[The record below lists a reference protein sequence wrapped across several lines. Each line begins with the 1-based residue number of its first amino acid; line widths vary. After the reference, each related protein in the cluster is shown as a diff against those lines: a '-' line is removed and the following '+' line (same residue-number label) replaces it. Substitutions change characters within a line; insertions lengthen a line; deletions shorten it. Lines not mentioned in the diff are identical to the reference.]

1 MAAVI
6 PKILLISFRKMDDC
20 DTFSIFM
27 KPQLIKT
34 AATLLAT
41 TTLSIGIALAAPYAE
56 GSKVES
62 FSAKDQHEQAFTLKP
77 AETKFLLVS
86 HDMETGKK
94 ANAALNALGKDYLGT
109 KKAVYVA
116 NIHGMPGIGR
126 MFAMPKMK
134 KYVHRIILGDDA
146 ALIAKFP
153 EQKDKVT
160 VLKLSD
166 GTVTSVSYWTP
177 GLEKPDEVL
186 K

>member
-1 MAAVI
+1 MNPAHIPNTMIPRLITIAAAV
-6 PKILLISFRKMDDC
+6 
-20 DTFSIFM
+20 
-27 KPQLIKT
+27 
-34 AATLLAT
+34 
-41 TTLSIGIALAAPYAE
+41 LSLGIAHAAPYAV

-62 FSAKDQHEQAFTLKP
+62 FTAKDQHEKSFTLKP
-77 AETKFLLVS
+77 VETGFLLVS

-94 ANAALNALGKDYLGT
+94 ANAALNALGKEYLGT
-109 KKAVYVA
+109 KKAVYIA

-134 KYVHRIILGDDA
+134 KYVHRIILGDDE

-160 VLKLSD
+160 VLKLD
-166 GTVTSVSYWTP
+166 GGKVAAISYWTP
-177 GLEKPDEVL
+177 GAESPDELL

>member
-1 MAAVI
+1 MHSRFLRLTATVFA
-6 PKILLISFRKMDDC
+6 
-20 DTFSIFM
+20 
-27 KPQLIKT
+27 T
-34 AATLLAT
+34 AA
-41 TTLSIGIALAAPYAE
+41 LSMGLSLAAPYSE

-62 FSAKDQHEQAFTLKP
+62 FTAKDQHEQAFTFKP

-94 ANAALNALGKDYLGT
+94 ANSALTTLGKDYLGT

-146 ALIAKFP
+146 ALIARFP

-160 VLKLSD
+160 VLKLND
-166 GTVTSVSYWTP
+166 GKVSSIAYWNP
-177 GLEKPDEVL
+177 GAEPLDSLL

>member
-1 MAAVI
+1 
-6 PKILLISFRKMDDC
+6 MD
-20 DTFSIFM
+20 T
-27 KPQLIKT
+27 KRIKT
-34 AATLLAT
+34 T
-41 TTLSIGIALAAPYAE
+41 GIAISAMILSLGVTLAAPYTE

-62 FSAKDQHEQAFTLKP
+62 FSAKDQHEKAFTLKP

-86 HDMETGKK
+86 HDMQTGKK
-94 ANAALNALGKDYLGT
+94 ANTALNALGKDYLGS
-109 KKAVYVA
+109 KNAVYVA

-134 KYVHRIILGDDA
+134 KYVHRIILGDDE

-160 VLKLSD
+160 VLKLDD
-166 GTVTSVSYWTP
+166 GKVTSITYWTP
-177 GLEKPDEVL
+177 GEEALDDML

>member
-1 MAAVI
+1 MNNRKIPLLSRRMVDDSAQYKPAMHSRFLRLTATVLASAA
-6 PKILLISFRKMDDC
+6 
-20 DTFSIFM
+20 
-27 KPQLIKT
+27 
-34 AATLLAT
+34 
-41 TTLSIGIALAAPYAE
+41 LSIGSTLAAPYAE

-62 FSAKDQHEQAFTLKP
+62 FTAKDQHEQAFTFKP
-77 AETKFLLVS
+77 ATTRFLLVS

-94 ANAALNALGKDYLGT
+94 ANAALTALGKDYLPA
-109 KKAVYVA
+109 KNAVYVA

-134 KYVHRIILGDDA
+134 KYAHRIILGDDE

-160 VLKLSD
+160 VLKLND
-166 GTVTSVSYWTP
+166 GKVSSITYWNP
-177 GLEKPDEVL
+177 GAEPLDAAL

>member
-1 MAAVI
+1 MIPAHLTNTMQSRFLRLTATVLASAA
-6 PKILLISFRKMDDC
+6 
-20 DTFSIFM
+20 
-27 KPQLIKT
+27 
-34 AATLLAT
+34 
-41 TTLSIGIALAAPYAE
+41 LSMGTSLAAPYAE

-62 FSAKDQHEQAFTLKP
+62 FTAKDQHEKSFTFKP

-94 ANAALNALGKDYLGT
+94 ANAALNAKGRDYLGS
-109 KKAVYVA
+109 KQAVYIA

-134 KYVHRIILGDDA
+134 KYVHRIILGDDE

-160 VLKLSD
+160 VLKLAD
-166 GTVTSVSYWTP
+166 GKVTSITYWTP
-177 GLEKPDEVL
+177 GAEGPDAALE
-186 K
+186 